1 MAHLPMADMEE
12 LTMSGDRSRREFLR
26 GAALGAGLM
35 VVGRGVLGGEPGKQA
50 PSDKLAMA
58 IVGVGGRGRANI
70 GGVRRERIV
79 ALCDID
85 DRHLA
90 KAKAQF
96 PDAKTYHDWR
106 KMFDQKDIDA
116 VVCSTTDHTHA
127 FVSVWAMRRGKH
139 VYCEKPLAHSVY
151 EARVV
156 QETYVEKAKDGVRTQ
171 MGTQIHAT
179 ENYRRVVELV
189 RAKAI
194 GDVRE
199 AHVWCSR
206 RGPCPK
212 RPAEGMPVPDYLHW
226 DLWLGPAP
234 YRPYHKSYMP
244 GCMTWEQHW
253 DWGNGCIGDMGSHL
267 IDLPF
272 WALALRDPLTIE
284 SEGTPRSDE
293 SYPHWLKVHW
303 EHPAIEGRAALK
315 LHWYDGPQ
323 RPTSPPG
330 HDLKKWSIGVLFVG
344 DKGMLLANYRRCILL
359 PEDRYKGFKRPA
371 PSIPRSKGQYGE
383 WIHAAKTGEQTL
395 CNFDYSGKLVEH
407 NLLGTVAFRANSKLE
422 WDPKKLAATNCPAA
436 SAFIRRPYRE
446 GWTLLG

>member
-1 MAHLPMADMEE
+1 MNGR
-12 LTMSGDRSRREFLR
+12 TNRREFLR
-26 GAALGAGLM
+26 GAALGAGLL
-35 VVGRGVLGGEPGKQA
+35 VVGRGVLGGEAGKPA

-58 IVGVGGRGRANI
+58 IVGVGGRGRANT
-70 GGVRRERIV
+70 GGIRRERVV

-156 QETYVEKAKDGVRTQ
+156 QDTYLEKAKDGVRTQ

-179 ENYRRVVELV
+179 GNYRRVVELIQ
-189 RAKAI
+189 AKAI

-212 RPAEGMPVPDYLHW
+212 RPAQGMEPPDYLHW

-234 YRPYHKSYMP
+234 ARPYHKSYMP
-244 GCMTWEQHW
+244 GCMTWEQRW

-284 SEGTPRSDE
+284 SEGEPRSDE

-303 EHPAIEGRAALK
+303 EHPAVEGRAALK
-315 LHWYDGPQ
+315 LHWCDGPQ
-323 RPTSPPG
+323 RPPSPPG
-330 HDLKKWSIGVLFVG
+330 HDLKKWGIGVLFVG
-344 DKGMLLANYRRCILL
+344 DKGMLLADYRRCILL
-359 PEDRYKGFKRPA
+359 PEDRYKDFERPA

-383 WIHAAKTGEQTL
+383 WLHAAKTGEQTL

-407 NLLGTVAFRANSKLE
+407 NLLGTAAFRANSKLE

-436 SAFIRRPYRE
+436 SAFIRRPYRK